1 MAPNTKREQ
10 GHRGM
15 IGLAERVHGY
25 DPFTISAND
34 CAAISGHHHAVGGP
48 IRQSHHAAA
57 NRNHMR
63 PTHTIPALKPSAA
76 GRFAGEFRRAI
87 LACGFGLAVCV
98 GAVVLASW
106 TRVTVSAPSRSSPNE
121 GDLSTGSLLFVTP
134 TGNRCLQRTIDNNTW
149 LIRNNGWVDCEE
161 ALAKAARSGAD
172 SRTPG
177 SRLDLIREGFRGGR

>member
-1 MAPNTKREQ
+1 MT
-10 GHRGM
+10 
-15 IGLAERVHGY
+15 GLAERVHGY

-34 CAAISGHHHAVGGP
+34 CAAISGHYHAVGGP
-48 IRQSHHAAA
+48 IRQSHHAAV

-87 LACGFGLAVCV
+87 LACGFGIAVCA
-98 GAVVLASW
+98 GAIVLASW
-106 TRVTVSAPSRSSPNE
+106 TRVTVTSPSPPPGE
-121 GDLSTGSLLFVTP
+121 ADLSTGSLLVVSP

-149 LIRNNGWVDCEE
+149 LIRNNGSVDCDE
-161 ALAKAARSGAD
+161 ALAKAARSGD
-172 SRTPG
+172 SRAPG